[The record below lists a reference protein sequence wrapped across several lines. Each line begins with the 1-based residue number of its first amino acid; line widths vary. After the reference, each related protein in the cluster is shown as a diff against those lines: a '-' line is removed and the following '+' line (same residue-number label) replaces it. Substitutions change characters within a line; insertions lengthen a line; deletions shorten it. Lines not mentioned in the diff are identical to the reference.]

1 MRAMAILYRK
11 AEESD
16 FPGMVRLRA
25 LKRGNKDYWSYRIT
39 RYFEGTYNPQLALR
53 PRVAFVAV
61 EGDEVIGFIAGHLTQ
76 RYSCD
81 GEVQWIHVDPEHRR
95 SGIASELLR
104 MLAKWFVEQNVH
116 NVCVDVDPSNTAGL
130 EFYRRHGAADL
141 VPHWMFW
148 SDIRTV
154 ADEQPA
160 TSTTS

>member
-39 RYFEGTYNPQLALR
+39 RYFDGEYNPQQALR
-53 PRVAFVAV
+53 PRVGFVAV
-61 EGDEVIGFIAGHLTQ
+61 EGEVVIGFIAGHLTS

-81 GEVQWIHVDPEHRR
+81 GEVQWIHVDPDRRR

-104 MLAKWFVEQNVH
+104 LLARWFVEQNAIK
-116 NVCVDVDPSNTAGL
+116 VCVDVDPSNTAGL
-130 EFYRRHGAADL
+130 AFYKRHGAVDL
-141 VPHWMFW
+141 VPHWLFW

-154 ADEQPA
+154 AEPSAAKDAE
-160 TSTTS
+160 S